1 MGNYLNYLH
10 GEYDSHDLENR
21 KQRLDDIQHA
31 REVKQDIED
40 TQNSIFESMT
50 EGIINEIDNATS
62 EDFIELCRSYN
73 VEDRYSEYLV
83 NGATLRCTMAT
94 LDDFPLSNGSK
105 VILEGVEEKD
115 KNVTEYKF
123 EDPRLDMVLHVS
135 ENGIDINNGQCY
147 ATVKDCV
154 KDVNIIPPRCNC
166 LVPVD
171 RKAEEERINSD
182 NERCKHGVCRHLM
195 SLNDQWDNML
205 LKGNGK
211 YQTKRN
217 VFIKD
222 GAPDI
227 NINDMPEE
235 YLESEDIEGITLTSI
250 LFCKHGGLICPVD
263 SGQFRIITYSDTVF
277 ALACTI
283 EGEHK
288 GSLQWEQMKSNAEYI
303 YNYLF
308 DRGWST
314 EAICGVLGNMYEESK
329 MNPGIWQKWTNTGL
343 GYGLVQ
349 WSAAGEK
356 YLSYINKGAGEVN
369 NWAKADPKELMN
381 SQLKYIM
388 ETMQLKGQKAEE
400 IQWYPQMAWKYV
412 DEKFFAEDST
422 PREMTAEE
430 YITSNCNPGD
440 LALIFQSHYERSGQ
454 HLENRINAANKW
466 YEYFTMQD
474 LTIDL
479 DDFPQ

>member
-1 MGNYLNYLH
+1 M
-10 GEYDSHDLENR
+10 
-21 KQRLDDIQHA
+21 
-31 REVKQDIED
+31 
-40 TQNSIFESMT
+40 
-50 EGIINEIDNATS
+50 
-62 EDFIELCRSYN
+62 
-73 VEDRYSEYLV
+73 
-83 NGATLRCTMAT
+83 
-94 LDDFPLSNGSK
+94 
-105 VILEGVEEKD
+105 
-115 KNVTEYKF
+115 
-123 EDPRLDMVLHVS
+123 
-135 ENGIDINNGQCY
+135 
-147 ATVKDCV
+147 

-222 GAPDI
+222 GAPDK

-369 NWAKADPKELMN
+369 NWAKADPKALMN

-412 DEKFFAEDST
+412 DELKVHVFEMRHLTKEIRELFKSDMRIVVDYLAEGKGY
-422 PREMTAEE
+422 R
-430 YITSNCNPGD
+430 SNRKIVHKA
-440 LALIFQSHYERSGQ
+440 ALIKMINALSGERTTDEDVKKWLEECRIKEEDEVKVCELFDQYERKGRAEGRTEGRIEGISQGLVKGWMEAI
-454 HLENRINAANKW
+454 LELLEDLGEISFMEVKSSYSLFARVYMCTEVRDFNVTYIKDGKRNFNNAYCNA
-466 YEYFTMQD
+466 
-474 LTIDL
+474 I
-479 DDFPQ
+479 